1 MTRFP
6 AVLLACGLLL
16 PVASRA
22 DVAEK
27 IIAKVNRDIITRTEL
42 EDATRAALETP
53 EGGARAGADPRL
65 VAAQVLDRLIQERL
79 IVQAAAA
86 EGMKVAESEVSP
98 QVEQEEESVRGR
110 FASDRDLEAALKK
123 EGLTREDMHR
133 RIVEA
138 WRERYLL
145 FKMVHRKQKE
155 FETNADVAD
164 TDILAYFNA
173 HKAEP
178 AYQTDPM
185 VHARHILFAVDGAL
199 TGGPRKVAL
208 AAAAAKVKAAKA
220 ALKRGEKFQDIA
232 TRLSEDGETR
242 EKGGDLGLFGKG
254 TFHEN
259 LEKAAFALKPGQVS
273 EAVESPVGLHL
284 LLVEEALP
292 PRPRTLDETIRVP
305 APIVPAQ
312 AKAPPEVQT
321 MVLREYIRTVLRS
334 ERQAS
339 ALQKWVDG
347 LKAKALI
354 QKFEAGP
361 AGT

>member
-1 MTRFP
+1 MSRPLAF
-6 AVLLACGLLL
+6 LLAGGLGLAL
-16 PVASRA
+16 PARA

-42 EDATRAALETP
+42 EDATRAALESS
-53 EGGARAGADPRL
+53 EGGARAGGDSKAI
-65 VAAQVLDRLIQERL
+65 AGQVLDRLIQERL
-79 IVQAAAA
+79 IVQAATA

-155 FETNADVAD
+155 FETNADVTDAD
-164 TDILAYFNA
+164 LLAYYNA
-173 HKAEP
+173 HKVEP

-199 TGGPRKVAL
+199 TGAPRKAAV
-208 AAAAAKVKAAKA
+208 AAATAKVKAARA
-220 ALKRGEKFQDIA
+220 ALKRREAFVEVAK
-232 TRLSEDGETR
+232 RLSEDGETR
-242 EKGGDLGLFGKG
+242 EKGGDLGTFGKG

-273 EAVESPVGLHL
+273 DAVESPVGLHL

-292 PRPRTLDETIRVP
+292 SRPRTLEETIKVP
-305 APIVPAQ
+305 APIVPQQ
-312 AKAPPEVQT
+312 AKAPPEAQT

-334 ERQAS
+334 ERQAA

-347 LKAKALI
+347 LKARALI
-354 QKFEAGP
+354 QKFEGGP
-361 AGT
+361 AGS